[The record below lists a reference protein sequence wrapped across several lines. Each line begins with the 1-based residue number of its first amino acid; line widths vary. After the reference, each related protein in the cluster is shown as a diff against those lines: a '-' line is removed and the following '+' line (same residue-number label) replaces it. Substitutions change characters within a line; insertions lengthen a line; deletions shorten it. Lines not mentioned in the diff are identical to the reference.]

1 MGVMRVLLVG
11 GTSNVGKSTVARE
24 LADRL
29 GFAYRSTDGLARH
42 PGRPWR
48 TPEREVPAHVT
59 EHYAA
64 LTVEELIES
73 VLGHYERL
81 RPRVEE
87 LIAAHADEDVTGP
100 GLVLE
105 GSALLP
111 DHVARLLGSGTG
123 SGTGAVWLT
132 ADMSVVRARVYA
144 AGHYDAA
151 TPSERL
157 VMDKFVARSERFQSI
172 VLDAVDRLGLIRL
185 DVGDGRPVGEVA
197 DAVLDAVDVRDG
209 R

>member
-1 MGVMRVLLVG
+1 MGAMRVMLIG

-64 LTVEELIES
+64 LTVEELTGS

-87 LIAAHADEDVTGP
+87 LIAAHADEDGTGH

-111 DHVARLLGSGTG
+111 DHVARLPG

-132 ADMSVVRARVYA
+132 ADVSVVRARVYA
-144 AGHYDAA
+144 AGQYDAA

-172 VLDAVDRLGLIRL
+172 VLDAVDRLGLTRL

-197 DAVLDAVDVRDG
+197 DAVLDAVDVRERG
-209 R
+209 

>member
-1 MGVMRVLLVG
+1 MGAMRVMLIG

-29 GFAYRSTDGLARH
+29 GFAYRSTDRLARH

-64 LTVEELIES
+64 LTVEELTES
-73 VLGHYERL
+73 VLRHYERL
-81 RPRVEE
+81 RPRIEE
-87 LIAAHADEDVTGP
+87 LIAAHAGEDGTGP

-111 DHVARLLGSGTG
+111 DHVVRLQGP
-123 SGTGAVWLT
+123 GTGAVWLT
-132 ADMSVVRARVYA
+132 ADVSVVRARVYA

-172 VLDAVDRLGLIRL
+172 VLDAVDRLGLTRL

>member
-1 MGVMRVLLVG
+1 MGAMRVMLIG

-64 LTVEELIES
+64 LTVEELTRS
-73 VLGHYERL
+73 VLGHYQRL

-87 LIAAHADEDVTGP
+87 LIAAHADEDGTGS

-111 DHVARLLGSGTG
+111 DHVARLPG

-132 ADMSVVRARVYA
+132 ADVSVVRARVYA
-144 AGHYDAA
+144 AGQYDAA

-172 VLDAVDRLGLIRL
+172 VLDAVDRLGLTRL

-197 DAVLDAVDVRDG
+197 DAVLDAVDVRERG
-209 R
+209 

>member
-1 MGVMRVLLVG
+1 MGVMRVMLIG

-42 PGRPWR
+42 PGWPWR
-48 TPEREVPAHVT
+48 TPGREVPAHVT
-59 EHYAA
+59 EHYAG
-64 LTVEELIES
+64 LTVEDLTES

-81 RPRVEE
+81 RPPVEE
-87 LIAAHADEDVTGP
+87 LITAHAEDGTGP

-111 DHVARLLGSGTG
+111 DHVARLLGP
-123 SGTGAVWLT
+123 GTGAVWLT
-132 ADMSVVRARVYA
+132 ADVSVVRARVRA
-144 AGHYDAA
+144 AGQYDVA

-172 VLDAVDRLGLIRL
+172 VLDAVDRLGLSRL

-197 DAVLDAVDVRDG
+197 DAVLDAVGVRD
-209 R
+209 RR

>member
-1 MGVMRVLLVG
+1 MGVMRVMLIG
-11 GTSNVGKSTVARE
+11 GTSNVGKSTVARK
-24 LADRL
+24 LASRL

-59 EHYAA
+59 EHYAG
-64 LTVEELIES
+64 LTVEELTES

-87 LIAAHADEDVTGP
+87 LVAAHADEDGTGP

-111 DHVARLLGSGTG
+111 DHVARLLGP
-123 SGTGAVWLT
+123 GTGAVWLT
-132 ADMSVVRARVYA
+132 ADVSVVRARVYA
-144 AGHYDAA
+144 AGQYDAA

-172 VLDAVDRLGLIRL
+172 VLDAVDRLGLSRL

-197 DAVLDAVDVRDG
+197 DAVLDAVGVRD
-209 R
+209 RR

>member
-1 MGVMRVLLVG
+1 MGAMRVMLIG

-64 LTVEELIES
+64 LTVEELTRS
-73 VLGHYERL
+73 VLGHYQRL

-87 LIAAHADEDVTGP
+87 LIAAHADEDGTGS

-111 DHVARLLGSGTG
+111 DHVARLPG

-132 ADMSVVRARVYA
+132 ADVSVVRARVYA
-144 AGHYDAA
+144 AGQYDAA

-172 VLDAVDRLGLIRL
+172 VLDAVDRLGLTRL

-197 DAVLDAVDVRDG
+197 DAVLDAVDARERG
-209 R
+209 